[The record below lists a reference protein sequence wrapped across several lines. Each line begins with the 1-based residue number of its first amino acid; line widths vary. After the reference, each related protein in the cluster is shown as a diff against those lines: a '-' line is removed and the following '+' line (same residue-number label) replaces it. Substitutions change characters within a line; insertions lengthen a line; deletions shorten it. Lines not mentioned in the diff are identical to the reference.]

1 MVVSCDDG
9 IILTGAH
16 HEKLLDAEPLDVP
29 GVEDELAD
37 CRTVAHL
44 GLTVSASRELAFDL
58 RTAIRLY
65 ERVPVGDTDVELTL
79 DDATLLAWLH
89 RRGGAVEVLAP

>member
-1 MVVSCDDG
+1 MVVTCDDG
-9 IILTGAH
+9 VVLTGEH
-16 HEKLLDAEPLDVP
+16 HEKILDAEPLGMP
-29 GVEDELAD
+29 GIEDDLAD

-44 GLTVSASRELAFDL
+44 GLAVSASRELAFDL

-65 ERVPVGDTDVELTL
+65 ERVPMGEGDVELTL
-79 DDATLLAWLH
+79 DDPVLLAWLH

>member
-9 IILTGAH
+9 LVLTGVH
-16 HEKLLDAEPLDVP
+16 HERLLDAEPLDVP

-44 GLTVSASRELAFDL
+44 GLAVSASRELAFDL
-58 RTAIRLY
+58 RTAIRLH
-65 ERVPVGDTDVELTL
+65 ERVPLDQGDVALTL
-79 DDATLLAWLH
+79 DDPVLLAWLH
-89 RRGGAVEVLAP
+89 RRGGTVEVLAP

>member
-9 IILTGAH
+9 IIVTGEH
-16 HEKLLDAEPLDVP
+16 HERLVEALPV
-29 GVEDELAD
+29 GVDGLEGALAD
-37 CRTVAHL
+37 CRSVTHL
-44 GLTVSASRELAFDL
+44 GTTVSATRELAFDL

-65 ERVPVGDTDVELTL
+65 ERVPLGDDDVELTL

>member
-9 IILTGAH
+9 LVLTGVH
-16 HEKLLDAEPLDVP
+16 HEKLLDGEPLDVP
-29 GVEDELAD
+29 GVEDELAG

-44 GLTVSASRELAFDL
+44 GLAVSASRELAFDL

-65 ERVPVGDTDVELTL
+65 ERVPLGDDDVALTL
-79 DDATLLAWLH
+79 DDPVLLAWLLH
-89 RRGGAVEVLAP
+89 RGGAVEVLAP